1 MYSLKLTKTEV
12 TTLLTALVLANERY
26 ENMASTV
33 ENVIKINNMDERKAN
48 AFRDFVK
55 ELTRDVNNIL
65 EKIRAD
71 FGDEHGVYD
80 METLMRVSG
89 YRKNAKNN

>member
-1 MYSLKLTKTEV
+1 MYSLKLTKTEI

-33 ENVIKINNMDERKAN
+33 EDVINLHNMNEQKAN
-48 AFRDFVK
+48 AFRDYVK

-71 FGDEHGVYD
+71 FGDEHGVHD
-80 METLMRVSG
+80 METLMRVAG
-89 YRKNAKNN
+89 FNKKQIN

>member
-26 ENMASTV
+26 QNMASTV

-80 METLMRVSG
+80 MQTLMRVAG
-89 YRKNAKNN
+89 FNKEPIN

>member
-1 MYSLKLTKTEV
+1 MYSLKLTKTEI

-26 ENMASTV
+26 QNMASTV

-65 EKIRAD
+65 KKIRAD

-80 METLMRVSG
+80 MQTLMRVAG
-89 YRKNAKNN
+89 FNKEPIN

>member
-1 MYSLKLTKTEV
+1 MYSLKLTKTEI

-26 ENMASTV
+26 QNMASTV

-80 METLMRVSG
+80 MQTLMRVAG
-89 YRKNAKNN
+89 FNKEPIN

>member
-1 MYSLKLTKTEV
+1 MYNLKLTKTEI

-26 ENMASTV
+26 QNMASTV

-80 METLMRVSG
+80 MQTLMRVAG
-89 YRKNAKNN
+89 FNKEPIN

>member
-1 MYSLKLTKTEV
+1 MYSLKLTKTEI

-26 ENMASTV
+26 QNMASTV
-33 ENVIKINNMDERKAN
+33 EDVIKINNMDERKAN

-80 METLMRVSG
+80 MQTLMRVAG
-89 YRKNAKNN
+89 FNKEPIN

>member
-1 MYSLKLTKTEV
+1 MYSLKLTKTEI

-26 ENMASTV
+26 EKMASTV
-33 ENVIKINNMDERKAN
+33 EDVIKINNMDEQKAN
-48 AFRDFVK
+48 AFRDYVK

-80 METLMRVSG
+80 MQTLMRVAG
-89 YRKNAKNN
+89 FNKKPTN

>member
-1 MYSLKLTKTEV
+1 MYSLKLTKTEI

-26 ENMASTV
+26 QNMASTV

-80 METLMRVSG
+80 MQTLMRVAG
-89 YRKNAKNN
+89 FNK

>member
-1 MYSLKLTKTEV
+1 MYSLKLTKTEI

-33 ENVIKINNMDERKAN
+33 EDVIKINNMDEQKAN
-48 AFRDFVK
+48 AFRDYVK

-71 FGDEHGVYD
+71 FGDEHCVYD
-80 METLMRVSG
+80 MQTLMRAAG
-89 YRKNAKNN
+89 LNKKPTNY